1 MDDSSAAHHQQFCL
15 SLKSTTPAM
24 PDIPDSQILL
34 SLLPADGSPVGNI
47 TLRNSL
53 AWDYERYYVAK
64 QELVLQG
71 RVATG
76 KGKGGSLMRSPSVS
90 SAGSTAFKSSTAE
103 IFGTE
108 TLISLPPSK
117 TSLAGSLR
125 DQPITAMTSVT
136 TYQHSNAS
144 RKNIPPAGIA
154 TPEAVDYGPHRL
166 SYDPHLSPVLRFDSS
181 SGTDRLTARVE
192 SILEKSR
199 SQPLTPEE
207 TQFLSEALLRS
218 RQPWL
223 EWAGKH
229 EKRWFEVDP
238 VALHIHERVSANAI
252 LKAARREDIEHDLFA
267 DPKLSREE
275 VLQFYKHDV
284 DWANRLILGDSL
296 QVMSSLAR
304 REGLAGKVQM
314 IYIDPP
320 YGIKFSSNWQNEV
333 GKRDIKDSNDDLT
346 REPEMIK
353 AYRDT
358 WTLGVH
364 SYLDYLKQRLIV
376 ARELL
381 ADSGSVFVQISD
393 ENLHRVRAVMDEVFG
408 ADNFV
413 SGISFATTTGFS
425 SNFLSNI
432 TDFII
437 WYSKKRNVLK
447 FNQLYRKKVAGEEG
461 ATKVKP
467 LIDVWPEL
475 AFCRDPNELGTA
487 DQFTS
492 QGSSGTPQSF
502 TLHGIV
508 YEPPA
513 GMHWKTSSEGAI
525 RLAKCYRLRPEGNR
539 PRYVRLLSDFD
550 VFPINNA
557 WMDIG
562 GVQNRDEGKLYTV
575 QTATEVIQRCLL
587 MTTDPGDLV
596 LDPTCGSGTS
606 AYVAESWGRRW
617 ITIDS
622 SRVAVAIARQ
632 RLLTAKFETYKT
644 KDISEGVDADK
655 PKNPGTGFHYK
666 TVPHITLKSIA
677 QNKSLDPIFD
687 KHEPILAEKL
697 AKLNQE
703 VSREGAKELSG
714 EDLRQVLVRK
724 LIAKHQEEGGR
735 AVTDADQRRW
745 LLPGTDPQLIQP
757 LKSGKGLSAISLK
770 QAEAYREAIPA
781 TAAWQEWEVPFDTDS
796 DWPQPLRDALTA
808 YRQAWRAK
816 MDEVNSCIEANAD
829 QEELVDQPEI
839 VKSVV
844 RVTGPFT
851 VESVRPLEDSLK
863 GNGHEAADSP
873 IIGAQGE
880 LEDSFYV
887 PERDVTNAASHIER
901 MIALLRTDGLTF
913 TGNKHLKFER
923 LDPIESEFLHADGET
938 LSADGL
944 TRKVAV
950 VIGPEHGSVGSFQV
964 NTAVSSAIQ
973 RGYDDIIFAA
983 FAFDAASQDRI
994 HETNENP
1001 ANKLNAIM
1009 AQIRPDVLLGDLLKG
1024 NKAGGKAAETAKASQ
1039 QLFTVFGQPRTRVEQ
1054 DKDGY
1059 IAHMDGV
1066 DVYDPVKN
1074 SIEATKAGKVA
1085 AWFLDSDYDGR
1096 TFCICQAFFPDR
1108 TVWEKLAKALSGT
1121 IDPAAFEAFSG
1132 TKSLPF
1138 HAGEHRRVAIKVIDP
1153 RGNEVMRVHSLP

>member
-1 MDDSSAAHHQQFCL
+1 MSLPSDSE
-15 SLKSTTPAM
+15 T
-24 PDIPDSQILL
+24 LL
-34 SLLPADGSPVGNI
+34 QRVPADGSTIGN
-47 TLRNSL
+47 TKLRELLGWEES
-53 AWDYERYYVAK
+53 RYFDAR
-64 QELVLQG
+64 QPLLDQG
-71 RVATG
+71 LLTTG
-76 KGKGGSLMRSPSVS
+76 RGRGGSVMRASAAPADSASAKTEELFSPQEVTAPTPAGKAPAPAPKPAK
-90 SAGSTAFKSSTAE
+90 SAQA
-103 IFGTE
+103 
-108 TLISLPPSK
+108 P
-117 TSLAGSLR
+117 
-125 DQPITAMTSVT
+125 VT
-136 TYQHSNAS
+136 TYQHAS
-144 RKNIPPAGIA
+144 ATRKNIPPAGLA
-154 TPEAVDYGPHRL
+154 TQNTVQETHPHRL
-166 SYDPHLSPVLRFDSS
+166 SYDPHLAPVLRFDESS
-181 SGTDRLTARVE
+181 ETDALTARATAL
-192 SILEKSR
+192 LEKAQREALS
-199 SQPLTPEE
+199 PEE
-207 TQFLSEALLRS
+207 TRLLQDALLRS

-223 EWAGKH
+223 EWAGKR

-252 LKAARREDIEHDLFA
+252 LKAAQRQDIQHDLFA
-267 DPKLSREE
+267 DSALSREE
-275 VLQFYKHDV
+275 ALQFYKHDV

-333 GKRDIKDSNDDLT
+333 GKRDVKDSNEDLT

-381 ADSGSVFVQISD
+381 TDSGSVFVQISD

-408 ADNFV
+408 AENFV

-425 SNFLSNI
+425 SNYLSNV

-437 WYSKKRNVLK
+437 WYGKKKDSLK
-447 FNQLYRKKVAGEEG
+447 FRQLYRKKVAGEEG

-467 LIDVWPEL
+467 LVNVWPEL
-475 AFCRDPNELGTA
+475 AFCRNPDELGTA

-492 QGSSGTPQSF
+492 QGASGTPQSF
-502 TLHGIV
+502 ALHGV
-508 YEPPA
+508 DYEPPA
-513 GMHWKTSSEGAI
+513 GMHWKTSADGAL
-525 RLAKCYRLRPEGNR
+525 RLAKCHRLRPEGNR

-550 VFPINNA
+550 VFPQTNA

-596 LDPTCGSGTS
+596 VDPTCGSGTT
-606 AYVAESWGRRW
+606 AEMAEQWGRRW

-622 SRVAVAIARQ
+622 SRVSVAIARQ
-632 RLLTAKFETYKT
+632 RMLTRRFDTYKT
-644 KDISEGVDADK
+644 KDASEGVDPDK

-687 KHEPILAEKL
+687 KHEP
-697 AKLNQE
+697 KLNDALRRLNDE
-703 VSREGAKELSG
+703 VAKT
-714 EDLRQVLVRK
+714 DDALRQTLVRK
-724 LIAKHQEEGGR
+724 LIAKHKEEGAR
-735 AVTDADQRRW
+735 AITDADQRRW
-745 LLPGTDPQLIQP
+745 LLPHTDPQLIQTR
-757 LKSGKGLSAISLK
+757 KGGKGLSAITAK
-770 QAEAYREAIPA
+770 QTEAYRAAIPGNGI
-781 TAAWQEWEVPFDTDS
+781 WQEWEVPFDTDP
-796 DWPQPLRDALTA
+796 DWPQPLQDALTA

-816 MDEVNSCIEANAD
+816 MDEVNACIEANAE

-839 VKSVV
+839 VKGVV

-851 VESVRPLEDSLK
+851 VESVRPLEDSLR
-863 GNGHEAADSP
+863 GGGHEAPDSP
-873 IIGAQGE
+873 IDGAPEE
-880 LEDSFYV
+880 LEDSFSMDYEG
-887 PERDVTNAASHIER
+887 PERDVANAASHIER

-913 TGNKHLKFER
+913 TGNKHLKFAR
-923 LDPIESEFLHADGET
+923 LDPIESEFLHAEGET
-938 LSADGL
+938 ISVDGA

-950 VIGPEHGSVGSFQV
+950 AIGPEHGSVGSFQV

-1039 QLFTVFGQPRTRVEQ
+1039 QLFTVFGQPRTRITEQ
-1054 DKDGY
+1054 SGEY
-1059 IAHMDGV
+1059 TAHMDGV
-1066 DVYDPVKN
+1066 DVYNPVKN

-1085 AWFLDSDYDGR
+1085 AWFLDTDYDGR
-1096 TFCICQAFFPDR
+1096 TFCICQAFFPDK
-1108 TVWEKLAKALSGT
+1108 TAWEKLAKALSKT
-1121 IDPAAFEAFSG
+1121 IDPEAFEAFSG
-1132 TKSLPF
+1132 TISLPF

-1153 RGNEVMRVHSLP
+1153 RGNEVMRVHKLDGTYHER